1 MAHGNLVEV
10 CNFDII
16 CSESEIKSR
25 NLGLFHYNIKKECC
39 DNKYVVKMSELRRY
53 LFRISV
59 NSQRA
64 LRNRLRSKR
73 KLLRESTDPFCIS
86 EERFTEI
93 FRLPKEICRNVF
105 NEIRPFMLQRTSSC
119 GLSKVLRFLVALR
132 FFAQGSYQRSVGQDF
147 LLNVSQSSVSRC
159 IREIASIM
167 DKYLLTRYIK
177 FPSTVEEK
185 QAEKKN
191 FIKSSDSLGS

>member
-1 MAHGNLVEV
+1 MAHGNLVKI

-16 CSESEIKSR
+16 CSKSEIKSR

-39 DNKYVVKMSELRRY
+39 ANKYVVKMR
-53 LFRISV
+53 
-59 NSQRA
+59 
-64 LRNRLRSKR
+64 
-73 KLLRESTDPFCIS
+73 
-86 EERFTEI
+86 
-93 FRLPKEICRNVF
+93 
-105 NEIRPFMLQRTSSC
+105 
-119 GLSKVLRFLVALR
+119 
-132 FFAQGSYQRSVGQDF
+132 SYQRSVGQDF

-185 QAEKKN
+185 QA
-191 FIKSSDSLGS
+191 ILSRVQIPWDHRRH